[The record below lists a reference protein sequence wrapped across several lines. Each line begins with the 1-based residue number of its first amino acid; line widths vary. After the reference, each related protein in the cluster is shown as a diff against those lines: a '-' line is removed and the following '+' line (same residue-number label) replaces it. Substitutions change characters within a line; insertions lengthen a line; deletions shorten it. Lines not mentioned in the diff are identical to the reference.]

1 MRQKAELLL
10 AWLSLEYLEH
20 LVPYEAYRPGGR
32 WGPAIELPKDG
43 RCFRRPGDSD
53 TCPSLSPVQPVLW
66 RFASKGPSRVMHR

>member
-20 LVPYEAYRPGGR
+20 LVPYEAYRLGGR

-43 RCFRRPGDSD
+43 RGG
-53 TCPSLSPVQPVLW
+53 QPT
-66 RFASKGPSRVMHR
+66 RKRTK

>member
-32 WGPAIELPKDG
+32 WGQRSSCQRMGGALGGQAIRTRAPA
-43 RCFRRPGDSD
+43 
-53 TCPSLSPVQPVLW
+53 
-66 RFASKGPSRVMHR
+66 